1 MKGPIGMLLLL
12 LTGRIATALPHL
24 SGPAVFTDGEL
35 RGTGPVGWYEA
46 EGRIVV
52 AVISASGR
60 RA

>member
-1 MKGPIGMLLLL
+1 MLFLL

-24 SGPAVFTDGEL
+24 SGPGVFTDGEL
-35 RGTGPVGWYEA
+35 RSTGPVGWYEA

-52 AVISASGR
+52 AAISASGR